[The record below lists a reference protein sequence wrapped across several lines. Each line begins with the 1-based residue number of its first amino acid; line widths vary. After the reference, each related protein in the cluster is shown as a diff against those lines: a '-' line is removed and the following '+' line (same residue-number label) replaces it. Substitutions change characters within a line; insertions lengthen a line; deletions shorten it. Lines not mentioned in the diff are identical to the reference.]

1 MSGVTFDQV
10 TKRFGDVVAVDSV
23 SLEIRDRE
31 FMVLLGPSGCG
42 KSTALRMI
50 AGLETVTEG
59 ELRIGDTTVNDV
71 EAKDRDIAMVFQSYA
86 LYPHMTVRENI
97 EVPLKTRTYPVD
109 GGAPRKLHRAERADR
124 VVDAARTLGLDDL
137 LDRKPGALSG
147 GQRQR
152 VALARAIVRRPE
164 VFLMDEP
171 LSNLD
176 AKLRA
181 QTRVELVELHRQLA
195 TTIVYVTHD
204 QVEAMTMADRIAVLD
219 QGRLQQV
226 GAPREVYDHPANLFV
241 ARFIGSPPM
250 NTLPGRASR
259 RDGGRTLEVA
269 GGPLPAPAIDLEDGA
284 EVVVGVRPEH
294 LTLGPEGIP
303 AVVRATEWLGHEQ
316 HLYCDVEGTPV
327 IVRDADA
334 GEGTARPGDVV
345 HLTAAPRHVHVFDVR
360 TTERL
365 G

>member
-1 MSGVTFDQV
+1 MSGVAFDKV
-10 TKRFGDVVAVDSV
+10 TKRFGDVTAVDAI
-23 SLEIRDRE
+23 SLDIVDKE

-42 KSTALRMI
+42 KSTALRMV
-50 AGLETVTEG
+50 AGLETVSDG
-59 ELRIGDTTVNDV
+59 ELRIGDRVVNDV

-86 LYPHMTVRENI
+86 LYPHMTVRQNI
-97 EVPLKTRTYPVD
+97 EVPLKTRSYSVD
-109 GGAPRKLHRAERADR
+109 GDAPRKLTKAERNER
-124 VVDAARTLGLDDL
+124 VHDTARILGLDDL

-152 VALARAIVRRPE
+152 VALGRAIVRRPE

-181 QTRVELVELHRQLA
+181 KTRVELVELHRALQ

-204 QVEAMTMADRIAVLD
+204 QVEAMTMADRIAVLQD
-219 QGRLQQV
+219 GRLQQV
-226 GAPREVYDHPANLFV
+226 GEPQAVYARPANLFV

-250 NTLPGRASR
+250 NTIPGTARV
-259 RDGGRTLEVA
+259 DGGAVSVEIGEDRLEV
-269 GGPLPAPAIDLEDGA
+269 DDGTVDDGT

-294 LTLGPEGIP
+294 LHLGAGPIS
-303 AVVRATEWLGHEQ
+303 ATVRAIEWLGHER
-316 HLYCDVEGTPV
+316 HVFCDIGQISV
-327 IVRDADA
+327 IVRDTEDGGGDA
-334 GEGTARPGDVV
+334 RPGDEVSLGARPGDV
-345 HLTAAPRHVHVFDVR
+345 HLFDAE

-365 G
+365 N